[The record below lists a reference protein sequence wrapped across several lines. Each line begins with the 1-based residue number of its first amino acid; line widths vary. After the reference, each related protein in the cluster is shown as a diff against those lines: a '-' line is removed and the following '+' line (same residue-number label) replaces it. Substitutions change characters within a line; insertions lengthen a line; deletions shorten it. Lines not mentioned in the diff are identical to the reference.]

1 MAKFPRGP
9 SCRSVSSAS
18 DVKRLHGSQSD
29 CDPIS
34 AARVALAEAVARRN
48 ALAEDACAVH
58 DMLYQ
63 QARRRRKII
72 EAGEDAGTFV
82 ALREEVERL
91 RANLQRLQTAWSR
104 QAETVSA
111 AETRL
116 HLLTSTC
123 CSNAQS

>member
-9 SCRSVSSAS
+9 SCRSASSAS
-18 DVKRLHGSQSD
+18 DAERLQGSQSGG
-29 CDPIS
+29 DPIS
-34 AARVALAEAVARRN
+34 DARVALAEAVARRN
-48 ALAEDACAVH
+48 ALAEDACAVR

-63 QARRRRKII
+63 QQRRRREII
-72 EAGEDAGTFV
+72 ETGEDAGAIV

-91 RANLQRLQTAWSR
+91 RARLQQLQAAWSR

-116 HLLTSTC
+116 HLLTSTH
-123 CSNAQS
+123 